1 MYEET
6 NLVDLIAK
14 SHDTIS
20 QDFKNA
26 IGFRLISENERVML
40 ILLSQCVDHLASLG
54 IFIGIADSETTAPH
68 RHNALITAYHKVH

>member
-14 SHDTIS
+14 LHHSIS
-20 QDFKNA
+20 QDFKTA
-26 IGFRLISENERVML
+26 ISFRLISENERVML

-54 IFIGIADSETTAPH
+54 IFISIADSETIAPYETM
-68 RHNALITAYHKVH
+68 L